1 MGIRHRRP
9 PGREKGQK
17 ETTSGILFIL
27 EREPAM
33 GKDGRRDNTGKA
45 LGKRHK
51 KSRRKNGSAG
61 RRNSPSGRG
70 RNRKRWD
77 VHIPG
82 EAAPGGNLSG
92 GENGGAGQN
101 MRGYRQSLRCRNA
114 GGRNVPPASIGG
126 RDIPAG
132 KRGETPPAVQRNLWF
147 LRGQALEDGHPGAH
161 FPSHQHF
168 TVFAGEAD
176 QAFIGIGKVQA
187 DIPVKTL
194 CQEPG

>member
-1 MGIRHRRP
+1 M
-9 PGREKGQK
+9 
-17 ETTSGILFIL
+17 TSRILFIL

-33 GKDGRRDNTGKA
+33 GKDGRRDDTGKP

-51 KSRRKNGSAG
+51 K
-61 RRNSPSGRG
+61 
-70 RNRKRWD
+70 
-77 VHIPG
+77 
-82 EAAPGGNLSG
+82 
-92 GENGGAGQN
+92 
-101 MRGYRQSLRCRNA
+101 A
-114 GGRNVPPASIGG
+114 GGRTDPPAGGILHPEEGETGRGGMSIFQGRQPLVEICPAGRTVVPDKICAGTGKACAAGMPAGG
-126 RDIPAG
+126 TFRRHPSEEGIYRRG